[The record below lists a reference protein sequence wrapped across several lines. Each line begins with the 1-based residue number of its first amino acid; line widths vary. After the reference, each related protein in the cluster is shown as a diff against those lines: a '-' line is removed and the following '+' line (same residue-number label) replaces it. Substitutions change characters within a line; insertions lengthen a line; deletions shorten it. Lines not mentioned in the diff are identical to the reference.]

1 MVINIEKI
9 RKEIKKSSFAPK
21 KFEIYTLKISDEKY
35 LTAYNKMF
43 YTCQIVIK
51 YKEKQKIC
59 GKKFL
64 ILIYDVDEYSAHYT
78 GVENI
83 L

>member
-1 MVINIEKI
+1 MEINIEKI
-9 RKEIKKSSFAPK
+9 RKEIEKSVFAPK
-21 KFEIYTLKISDEKY
+21 KFEIYTLKISDEKF

-51 YKEKQKIC
+51 YTEKRKIC

-64 ILIYDVDEYSAHYT
+64 ILIYDFDEYSAHYS
-78 GVENI
+78 GIENI
-83 L
+83 C